1 MIDLLNIETLIPIL
15 KWSQQS
21 HGSPWVKRQAL
32 TFLKEE
38 FSSVIASSSLL
49 YQLEYAHLLEALKS
63 DFLEASELEL
73 LKAIFKWGEY
83 TLNKQQEEPNILSSH
98 SLTRKSLRKK
108 QPDDGRLKELIFELL
123 SFVRIGHVL
132 PIDAEFLT
140 NIAKRGFIDALPPFM
155 LADDNSLPNNRDF
168 SPWFRNRA
176 TSETFIRPRLFSPYF
191 EECKMI
197 LEERLGSTSADNFEN
212 LTAILNKRCLPA
224 QIPDALYMVDKT
236 NFGGNGSEAISVV
249 SDGDLVSPIANFH
262 FCFTSSSNSS
272 IVCYDEIDKPRPNLP
287 IIEERI
293 LLMMRQREQELK
305 TSPFCARALK
315 VAHNRCQCLMLIQ
328 LRVVREFGLPDI
340 ACQVLHLR
348 NFTSRQ
354 AQLAQAEMDDN
365 ATTVSFSRNDS
376 CDMNLPPPPPC
387 PLPLHSSDSSCD
399 PFSYT
404 SEIKLE
410 TSSRYE
416 LESQVSHLVIYIF

>member
-1 MIDLLNIETLIPIL
+1 MIDLLNIDTLIPIL

-83 TLNKQQEEPNILSSH
+83 TLTKQQEEPNILSSH
-98 SLTRKSLRKK
+98 RKSLRKK

-123 SFVRIGHVL
+123 SLVRIGHIL

-140 NIAKRGFIDALPPFM
+140 NIAKRGFIDALPLFM
-155 LADDNSLPNNRDF
+155 LSDDNSLPNSRDF
-168 SPWFRNRA
+168 TSWFRNRA

-197 LEERLGSTSADNFEN
+197 LEERLGSSADNFDN
-212 LTAILNKRCLPA
+212 LTAILNKRCAPA

-236 NFGGNGSEAISVV
+236 NFGGSVL
-249 SDGDLVSPIANFH
+249 SDGDLVSPVANFH

-272 IVCYDEIDKPRPNLP
+272 IICYEEIDKPRPNLP

-354 AQLAQAEMDDN
+354 AQLAQADLDDS
-365 ATTVSFSRNDS
+365 ATTVSFSRNDP

-387 PLPLHSSDSSCD
+387 PLPLHSSANCD

-416 LESQVSHLVIYIF
+416 LESQVSLLVLHICLNK